1 MTRAVAGVRVGMDEQ
16 GVLVL
21 NPSVEQQ
28 EASSLDLMVAG
39 TSEAVL
45 MIEGYCDFMTEDRM
59 LEVLS

>member
-1 MTRAVAGVRVGMDEQ
+1 MAGVRVGMDEQ

-59 LEVLS
+59 LEVPS